1 MITGSEKNTGP
12 PTCADLARAAGSV
25 RFVKNYSMVLFFL
38 ALIVG
43 NAIFTPNFISTG
55 TLDNTL
61 RQVFPIMLVA
71 MGMTLVISSGGI
83 DISVGSIMAVSA
95 AVIAR
100 CYTGGMS
107 VAPAVG
113 CGVLVAGLCGL
124 LNGVLISKF
133 TIQPIIVT
141 LIVMFAGRGVAQMI
155 LGEFPVS
162 LMGTPFETFG
172 RERLWSVPVQV
183 LLMIPLVAIM
193 FFVVKKTVFARRV
206 EAIGDNRRAAGLV
219 GINIFTV
226 TVGVYVLCAVL
237 CAIAGAMEAARG
249 GRVDAGR
256 LGMYIELD
264 AIAAV
269 AIGGTCFTGGR
280 ARILGTVFGAVLVQL
295 VTVIVN
301 MNNIQYHYS
310 LILKAIVLIAAV
322 WAQREKQEA
331 LE

>member
-1 MITGSEKNTGP
+1 MADSEKT
-12 PTCADLARAAGSV
+12 AALATSAGLQGAASGMK
-25 RFVKNYSMVLFFL
+25 FIKNYSMVIFFL
-38 ALIVG
+38 LLIVL
-43 NAIFTPNFISTG
+43 NARFTPNFLSTG

-71 MGMTLVISSGGI
+71 LGMTLVISSGGI
-83 DISVGSIMAVSA
+83 DISVGAIMAVSA

-100 CYTGGMS
+100 CYTADMGVILS
-107 VAPAVG
+107 VG
-113 CGVLVAGLCGL
+113 CGVLAAGLCGL

-133 TIQPIIVT
+133 KIQPIIVT

-172 RERLWSVPVQV
+172 RERLGSVPVQV
-183 LLMIPLVAIM
+183 LLMIPAVAIM

-206 EAIGDNRRAAGLV
+206 EAIGDNRRAARLV
-219 GINIFTV
+219 GINIFSV

-269 AIGGTCFTGGR
+269 AIGGTCFAGGR

-322 WAQREKQEA
+322 WARREK
-331 LE
+331 

>member
-1 MITGSEKNTGP
+1 MPGSEKTAAL
-12 PTCADLARAAGSV
+12 PTSAGLQHAARGV
-25 RFVKNYSMVLFFL
+25 QFVKNYSMVFFFL
-38 ALIVG
+38 VLIVL
-43 NAIFTPNFISTG
+43 NAIFTPNFLSIG

-71 MGMTLVISSGGI
+71 LGMTLVISSGGI
-83 DISVGSIMAVSA
+83 DISVGAIMAVAA

-100 CYTGGMS
+100 CYTDSMG
-107 VAPAVG
+107 VIPAVG
-113 CGVLVAGLCGL
+113 CGVLAAGLCGL

-133 TIQPIIVT
+133 RIQPIIVT

-172 RERLWSVPVQV
+172 RERLRGVPVQV
-183 LLMIPLVAIM
+183 LLMIPAVAIM

-206 EAIGDNRRAAGLV
+206 EAIGDNRRAARLV
-219 GINIFTV
+219 GINIFRV

-269 AIGGTCFTGGR
+269 AIGGTCFAGGR

-310 LILKAIVLIAAV
+310 LILKAMVLIAAV
-322 WAQREKQEA
+322 WAQRDK
-331 LE
+331 